1 MYRITIGNEELDLY
15 QTDDINF
22 NIQLNTIGN
31 VSNRNSSYSNT
42 IEIPKTSK
50 NQRILGF
57 AGSMG
62 NMSRVPYEQKRCTL
76 SFNTITI
83 VSSGFLRLLGVGP
96 ESYSIFIND
105 GIVDLEVLLSDS
117 TISEL
122 GYSEYDHLL
131 GTPTDVINTF
141 DNTYEDGYIYAVA
154 EFGKLIGSTITVEKL
169 APSVFAKT
177 ILLRI
182 FESRGLRLEGDFID
196 NNTDFEQLVIPPTRG
211 IDIED
216 VALTSTNAG
225 SGSGAV
231 LDVDQPQDD
240 FEPIPF
246 VTTYPITTNNY
257 NTDIDIISGGRLEF
271 NRAGLVELNLDIDYG
286 ITDGR
291 VQIMVS
297 VGNSTILIRELSGS
311 SLQES
316 ILFTTEVGD
325 VLQILVIAYSSFW
338 GASGRPRSG
347 YFDRDFT
354 INSLSVQINN
364 LSGGTVIKVN
374 DYMSSD
380 LSQKEFVKDILQR
393 YGLILSRNRID
404 PSIYELI
411 SMETLLDDTENA
423 VDWSSKLI
431 SIDNESYDSGYAQQN
446 RADYNY
452 TKDTVPFMQ
461 GFLNITNVN
470 LETERTIINGIYQ
483 IPDSYV
489 RPGALV
495 LPGTTTPIPVYSF
508 PIWEIISDPNGDTIE
523 NTEAKISIMRI
534 RSNSQSTSYT
544 RFDSNPQSSTN
555 NKYLSLQN
563 MSYQYFFD
571 TYYSNFK
578 KLLNSYKEVDVS
590 LKLNLVDFRNI
601 DMSKLV
607 YLRQTGRY
615 YYIDTVKLGRNSSAK
630 LIETRNFR

>member
-1 MYRITIGNEELDLY
+1 
-15 QTDDINF
+15 
-22 NIQLNTIGN
+22 
-31 VSNRNSSYSNT
+31 
-42 IEIPKTSK
+42 
-50 NQRILGF
+50 
-57 AGSMG
+57 
-62 NMSRVPYEQKRCTL
+62 
-76 SFNTITI
+76 
-83 VSSGFLRLLGVGP
+83 
-96 ESYSIFIND
+96 
-105 GIVDLEVLLSDS
+105 
-117 TISEL
+117 
-122 GYSEYDHLL
+122 
-131 GTPTDVINTF
+131 
-141 DNTYEDGYIYAVA
+141 
-154 EFGKLIGSTITVEKL
+154 
-169 APSVFAKT
+169 
-177 ILLRI
+177 
-182 FESRGLRLEGDFID
+182 
-196 NNTDFEQLVIPPTRG
+196 
-211 IDIED
+211 
-216 VALTSTNAG
+216 
-225 SGSGAV
+225 
-231 LDVDQPQDD
+231 
-240 FEPIPF
+240 
-246 VTTYPITTNNY
+246 
-257 NTDIDIISGGRLEF
+257 
-271 NRAGLVELNLDIDYG
+271 
-286 ITDGR
+286 
-291 VQIMVS
+291 
-297 VGNSTILIRELSGS
+297 
-311 SLQES
+311 
-316 ILFTTEVGD
+316 
-325 VLQILVIAYSSFW
+325 
-338 GASGRPRSG
+338 
-347 YFDRDFT
+347 
-354 INSLSVQINN
+354 
-364 LSGGTVIKVN
+364 
-374 DYMSSD
+374 MSSD